1 MFLRSVDFAKEGV
14 LVIFRADPDQGYT
27 EVEKLLFDYTISQ
40 IPEQNLY
47 FDPPIN
53 ERRHSLSKEYMD
65 FLVNRFGSIGALK
78 DLQLY
83 TFGESLDACV
93 AQETLRTCKRGKFS
107 RHAIVLA
114 KYCIPYVKSLAEAN
128 KIMDDYFKWNHEFNP
143 KRLEVHWSK

>member
-1 MFLRSVDFAKEGV
+1 
-14 LVIFRADPDQGYT
+14 
-27 EVEKLLFDYTISQ
+27 
-40 IPEQNLY
+40 
-47 FDPPIN
+47 
-53 ERRHSLSKEYMD
+53 MD

-128 KIMDDYFKWNHEFNP
+128 KIIQKIEIYKHEKIGSNLYRIYA
-143 KRLEVHWSK
+143 K